1 MKDINSKY
9 YAENADSFIENTFSC
24 DMSVQY
30 AFFFKHLRNPEEIL
44 DLGFGSG
51 RDSIYFQSKGI
62 KVVAVDPVEEFC
74 QRGRELGIETVVCA
88 SAQTMDFHHRFDGIW
103 ACASLL
109 HVNDNEL
116 VDALSSCREALKDDG
131 VMYASFKYGSF
142 RGERNGR
149 YFIDLNEE
157 TIKPFVEKAGLKIVD
172 VLLTTDVRPENET
185 KWLNLILVKTV
196 VNMPGEFKAK
206 EGK

>member
-9 YAENADSFIENTFSC
+9 YTEHADSFIENTFSC
-24 DMSVQY
+24 DMSAQY
-30 AFFFKHLRNPEEIL
+30 AFFFKHLKDPKEIL

-51 RDSIYFQSKGI
+51 RDSLYFQSKGI
-62 KVVAVDPVEEFC
+62 NVVAVDPVEEFC
-74 QRGRELGIETVVCA
+74 RRGRELGIETVVCA

-109 HVNDNEL
+109 HVNDAEL
-116 VDALSSCREALKDDG
+116 VEALASCREALKEG
-131 VMYASFKYGSF
+131 GIMYASFKYGSF

-157 TIKPFVEKAGLKIVD
+157 TIKPFVEKAGLRIVD
-172 VLLTTDVRPENET
+172 ILLTTDVRPENET
-185 KWLNLILVKTV
+185 KWLNLILAR
-196 VNMPGEFKAK
+196 NKA
-206 EGK
+206 